1 MNSSTSRAPTLAV
14 RALAIAVA
22 CAATQALAAESTF
35 VAGDA
40 TWSVSGNWNNGIP
53 TASDVAVFSQTDGA
67 TVANLSA
74 NTTVAGL
81 RVTNTSTTLIESNGV
96 ARYILSLG
104 ASGITL
110 DAGAGNLQI
119 GNNAS
124 TNQRVGLSLSA
135 NQTWTNN
142 SISGTIFKDQ
152 GSMGGS
158 TPVTNLNASTLTLAG
173 PGNFLFRGDIV
184 GAGGSINM
192 AGTGL
197 LTLVSTATYTGATTV
212 SSGTLMLGEASGNG
226 SVLGAIT
233 NNGTVLFNRNG
244 SITANSMSGT
254 GSVGIWGAAT
264 PIVTFAGTNSYTY
277 TGGTRILSPATLV
290 VSSTASLPGWN
301 VAGKLQVD
309 SGAAL
314 SVSNYSGSDLD
325 TLLGT
330 GAFAAGSTLAVSTTA
345 ASVTMS
351 ANTSGINLTKSGENT
366 LTLTG
371 ANTPTT
377 TTISAG
383 RLQVGTGGTTGS
395 IAGNVSNSGTL
406 GFNRSDDITLGGS
419 VTGSGILIKEGA
431 GKLSLTATN
440 NAFTGNVLVN
450 NGALEVASIGSSAA
464 TIFLSDNNENATFR
478 YVGTVSSTL
487 NRQVQVGNFASGT
500 GSGTILSDGAGA
512 LSFTNAAF
520 SNTFGGATAAR
531 TLILGGANTGANT
544 IAGTIADN
552 SVLGTVG
559 VTKTG
564 VGTWFLGGNN
574 TYTGA
579 TSIDAGTLVVNG
591 ALSSGAVTVAP
602 AATLGGSGTIGGAV
616 TVLGGAIV
624 APGNSPGTLTVN
636 NAFSLANTSL
646 LNFELDA
653 LNTTAGGGVNDLI
666 TGVTN
671 LTLDGTLNI
680 TGSGDWTTVAAN
692 TSWRLFNYSG
702 SLTNNDLSIGSAPAL
717 ASGFSYLIDT
727 ETTGQVNLVVV
738 PEPAT
743 WLLTL
748 VGVGGAWV
756 VRRVRRTAPS
766 LR

>member
-1 MNSSTSRAPTLAV
+1 MNSSTSRAHTLAV

-53 TASDVAVFSQTDGA
+53 TASDVAVFSQANGA

-81 RVTNTSTTLIESNGV
+81 RVTNTSTTLIESNGSN
-96 ARYILSLG
+96 RYLLTVG

-110 DAGAGNLQI
+110 DAGAGNLTI
-119 GNNAS
+119 GNNS
-124 TNQRVGLSLSA
+124 TNNQRVGLVISTD
-135 NQTWTNN
+135 QTWTNN
-142 SISGTIFKDQ
+142 SAGSLVFKEQGAMGT
-152 GSMGGS
+152 G
-158 TPVTNLNASTLTLAG
+158 TNVTQINGALTFAG
-173 PGNFLFRGDIV
+173 VGNFRFDGNI
-184 GAGGSINM
+184 GGTGSINM

-197 LTLVSTATYTGATTV
+197 LTLVSSATYTGATTV
-212 SSGTLMLGEASGNG
+212 SSGTLMLGNASANG

-244 SITANSMSGT
+244 SITANSMSGA

-264 PIVTFAGTNSYTY
+264 PVVTYAGTNSYTY

-309 SGAAL
+309 SGATL
-314 SVSNYSGSDLD
+314 SVSNYSGADVD

-345 ASVTMS
+345 ASVTVS
-351 ANTSGINLTKSGENT
+351 ANTTDVNFVKSGVNT

-371 ANTPTT
+371 ANTPAN

-383 RLQVGTGGTTGS
+383 RLQVGTGGTNGS

-406 GFNRSDDITLGGS
+406 GFNRSDDITLGGT

-431 GKLSLTATN
+431 GKLSLAAAN

-450 NGALEVASIGSSAA
+450 NGTLELASIGSSAA
-464 TIFLSDNNENATFR
+464 SIFLSDNNENATFR

-487 NRQVQVGNFASGT
+487 NRQVQMGNVGSGT
-500 GSGTILSDGAGA
+500 GSGTILSDGAGT
-512 LSFTNAAF
+512 LTFSNAAF
-520 SNTFGGATAAR
+520 SNTFGGAAAAR
-531 TLILGGANTGANT
+531 TLILGGTNTGANT
-544 IAGTIADN
+544 ITGTIANN

-579 TSIDAGTLVVNG
+579 TSIEAGTLVVNG
-591 ALSSGAVTVAP
+591 ALSSGAVTVAS

-616 TVLGGAIV
+616 TVLGGGIV

-702 SLTNNDLSIGSAPAL
+702 SLTDNDLSIGSAPAL